1 MSVHSEY
8 VRDPN
13 SMDFMVHEPIR
24 SGFLLKYCNA
34 HFCSENMRFV
44 VEVDR
49 FRDLFHVDKSSWPSR
64 KHWKQIDLDHN
75 LVTPEVDD
83 FNPERDFLIPLRE
96 GRFFNEDA
104 WPSKRLPLVTVR
116 SSVEFIWSEYL
127 AENAPYW
134 ICIPLKILVNTVKR
148 LKLIHVYG
156 REVFSE
162 ALLDPVKTIQR
173 DIQPRFLASEDYRN
187 LRQLLNSLDPLPC
200 AQSLKLPKPP
210 HVIYSRYDMRTLES
224 GEARFTMDDL
234 IDDRILFPEFLKYLE
249 QCVSSENLR
258 CMRAIQVYKEARGSS
273 DNKEQSLAVDY
284 AWTIYKFFV
293 APGSAYGIS
302 ISHRRLKEVMRAL
315 ASPNLNTFE
324 AVEQSALSALKVHF
338 DTYKTTKEYSQLYKI
353 VLSRKD
359 SGVLAA
365 IASPVR
371 EVTASSESKK
381 QITPSLSSIIRNTC
395 FPGI

>member
-1 MSVHSEY
+1 MAAMMPPHTLPRISSENSLRTNLDAMSVHSEY

-13 SMDFMVHEPIR
+13 SMDFM
-24 SGFLLKYCNA
+24 
-34 HFCSENMRFV
+34 
-44 VEVDR
+44 
-49 FRDLFHVDKSSWPSR
+49 
-64 KHWKQIDLDHN
+64 IDLDHN

-104 WPSKRLPLVTVR
+104 WPSKRLPLVT
-116 SSVEFIWSEYL
+116 
-127 AENAPYW
+127 
-134 ICIPLKILVNTVKR
+134 ILVNTVKR